1 MSHAFKSDLGAVVL
15 GGKENIISRKLYR
28 STLRD
33 ISRSSVLPLHPIKT
47 SATKRQ
53 LSPEKEYTLMSNK
66 KRACDLAQTTPNKC
80 VRDAFPPDDHLSH
93 LMRLERELMPKHN
106 YLETTQKHITD
117 QHRSITV
124 RNQTQCAYALRMSSG
139 ATFMS
144 ITYMD
149 RFLSTYAMEVRH
161 LSILC
166 AASLFVA
173 SKFEDTIDTQFNV
186 DELLEVCELR
196 GNNARATLL
205 NMEAKLLRTL
215 DYRLSQP
222 TSKSFIVLFFTKSGI
237 FDNRT
242 YYFALFLAQIFQT
255 DCACLKYMP
264 SLIGKL
270 VACIAI
276 NTCNEVDCC
285 HNRYLSSEVAELG
298 SSDIAKFCIRD
309 LQRSVECE
317 KNDHGDASPIILRYA
332 SNTYL
337 NVADIDNIHF
347 DI

>member
-1 MSHAFKSDLGAVVL
+1 
-15 GGKENIISRKLYR
+15 
-28 STLRD
+28 
-33 ISRSSVLPLHPIKT
+33 
-47 SATKRQ
+47 
-53 LSPEKEYTLMSNK
+53 MSNK

-93 LMRLERELMPKHN
+93 LMRIERELMPRHD
-106 YLETTQKHITD
+106 YLETTQKNITD

-124 RNQTQCAYALRMSSG
+124 RYQTQCAYALRMSSG

-144 ITYMD
+144 IAYMD
-149 RFLSTYAMEVRH
+149 RFLSTYSMERRH

-186 DELLEVCELR
+186 DELLDVCELQ
-196 GNNARATLL
+196 GKNARGTLL

-222 TSKSFIVLFFTKSGI
+222 TSKAFIVLFLANSGI
-237 FDNRT
+237 YDNRT
-242 YYFALFLAQIFQT
+242 YYCALFLAQIFQT
-255 DCACLKYMP
+255 DCACMKYVP

-270 VACIAI
+270 AACISI
-276 NTCNEVDCC
+276 NTCNEVDSC
-285 HNRYLSSEVAELG
+285 HNRYLSSEVEKLG

-317 KNDHGDASPIILRYA
+317 KNDHGNDSPIILRYA
-332 SNTYL
+332 SDAYL
-337 NVADIDNIHF
+337 NVADIGNIHF